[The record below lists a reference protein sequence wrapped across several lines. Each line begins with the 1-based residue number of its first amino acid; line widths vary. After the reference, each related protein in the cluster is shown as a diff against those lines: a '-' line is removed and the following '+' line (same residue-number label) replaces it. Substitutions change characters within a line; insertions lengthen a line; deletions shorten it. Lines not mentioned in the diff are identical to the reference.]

1 MKIRSGTSSRPA
13 VSLQATRRFSDW
25 SSVRHGLMWAYEGAV
40 PESGRSGEWTQ
51 PDPSC
56 WLVRKGSVEVRAGGR
71 TVKAQ
76 AGQWVFVA
84 TPTRVQRFS
93 PDSEILSVH
102 FHFTWPG
109 GEPVIEQPRTA
120 VFAAAEQPQLEKA
133 AVALVRIVRR
143 DFPGASAFLPS
154 EHCTL
159 SAYLRVQNMLPRWLS
174 AYLDAQAWLG
184 VFPRRLGEIDDRVL
198 QALAELDRKSL
209 SEKFSERALLRAVGA
224 GRSQLNALFYRTTGL
239 TPRGY
244 HERRRRETA
253 LRLLGETGMS
263 LKEIAMDL
271 GFGSESH
278 FSHWFRAREKTAPSR
293 YRESRRRG

>member
-1 MKIRSGTSSRPA
+1 
-13 VSLQATRRFSDW
+13 
-25 SSVRHGLMWAYEGAV
+25 MWAYEGAV

-56 WLVRKGSVEVRAGGR
+56 WLLRKGSVEVRAAGK
-71 TVKAQ
+71 TVKAK

-84 TPTRVQRFS
+84 TPTRWQRFS
-93 PDSEILSVH
+93 GDAEILSVH
-102 FHFTWPG
+102 FHFSWPG

-120 VFAAAEQPQLEKA
+120 VFDAAEQPALEKA
-133 AVALVRIVRR
+133 ALALARIVKR
-143 DFPGASAFLPS
+143 DFPRAAAFLPTQP
-154 EHCTL
+154 CTL

-174 AYLDAQAWLG
+174 AYLDAQARLG

-198 QALAELDRKSL
+198 RALAELDRKPL

-224 GRSQLNALFYRTTGL
+224 GRSQLNALFYQATGL
-239 TPRGY
+239 TPRRY

-253 LRLLGETGMS
+253 LRLLAETGMS
-263 LKEIAMDL
+263 LKEIALDL

-278 FSHWFRAREKTAPSR
+278 FSHWFRGREKIAPSA
-293 YRESRRRG
+293 YRASRRPKPSE